1 MGSEYN
7 KSEKGKA
14 RFKRYREK
22 HKDRI
27 KASQKAYRDKN
38 REQVRKAD
46 RTRSEEVNERKRK
59 RKAESRQEEIDKI
72 GKEAY
77 NAKIREAAKR
87 RRKVLDDKLKE
98 YALLD
103 AYIQTPYDLIHWNE
117 SKGLKEFVNCTPKK
131 DEESKDRFVFM
142 NAQYPPMPCCLQTAD
157 SPLQLCEHNQAK
169 LCGMTDADGCLSI
182 YKTTRDIYYSQI
194 IIGQACEIGVPLE
207 FQHINYLLGLKK
219 NPMSCEKKGN
229 TRKLWRL
236 NIPGKFHNDFCI
248 MMIRHGR
255 IKDNEARLLL
265 EFRKLSAQE
274 KTQFGSS
281 FKDKL
286 KQCKINRYTR
296 LYDKIDIIPSYLG
309 GLITGDGCIQIN
321 KSNDIRLQI
330 MALEAPGL
338 LKRIQEI
345 YGGEFSF
352 ANSPNSPIKGK
363 TISEIH
369 WIGID
374 AIKYIREW
382 SPFMFGVKQV
392 AGYLSLQAYEY
403 REWFK
408 KEYSYKLVPR
418 DNEQLYIYNRL
429 CKMIKRL

>member
-182 YKTTRDIYYSQI
+182 YKTTRDTYYSQI
-194 IIGQACEIGVPLE
+194 TLRQACQTGVPLE
-207 FQHINYLLGLKK
+207 FQYVKHLLNNQTTLTLTKREGKHK
-219 NPMSCEKKGN
+219 NCW
-229 TRKLWRL
+229 TQ
-236 NIPGKFHNDFCI
+236 NIPGRLHNDFCI
-248 MMIRHGR
+248 MMIHHAH
-255 IKDNEARLLL
+255 IKDAEAKVIL
-265 EFRKLSAQE
+265 EFRNLSAQE
-274 KTQFGSS
+274 KVKHGDH
-281 FKDKL
+281 FKTL
-286 KQCKINRYTR
+286 INQCKKQRVDR
-296 LYDKIDIIPSYLG
+296 LYTNNNVIPSYLG

-345 YGGEFSF
+345 YGGSFSW
-352 ANSPNSPIKGK
+352 ANSSIRGK
-363 TISEIH
+363 VLSEIH
-369 WIGID
+369 WTSAK

-382 SPFMFGVKQV
+382 SPFMFGTKQV
-392 AGYLSLQAYEY
+392 SCYIALQAYEY

-429 CKMIKRL
+429 CKMIKKL